1 MSSRLIDRVRG
12 VQQRQRGVGPTAD
25 NIEFDRIKKALHNDI
40 LESMDFEQ
48 VGSMQ
53 RDELAARLR
62 EAVAREVEDRSL
74 PLNRTERDRLVEEI
88 LDEIL
93 GLGPLEPLLKDATIS
108 DILINGCD
116 KIWIERRGLLQK
128 CDVRFQDNRHLMQV
142 IERIVSA
149 VGRRI
154 DETSPMVDARLA
166 DGSRFNAIIPPLAL
180 DGPSVSIRKFGTKAI
195 TAESLIQFGAV
206 PRQVMEV
213 LRGCVKSK
221 LNIIISGGTG
231 SGKTTMLNVLSGFIP
246 DGERIITI
254 EDSAELQLQQSH
266 VVRLETRP
274 PNLEG
279 RGEITQR
286 ELVKNTLRMRP
297 DRIILGEIRGA
308 EAIDMLQAM
317 NTGHEGSLATVHAN
331 TTRDALARF
340 ETMIGMGMPNLSD
353 KNIREMIARALDVII
368 QLDRLS
374 DGSRRLLTVT
384 EITGMESGVI
394 TAQDIFVFEQK
405 TVDEEGKVR
414 GVFKPTGIRPRFA
427 KKLARSGFEIQPD
440 WLRFEQEV

>member
-1 MSSRLIDRVRG
+1 VSSRLIDRVRG
-12 VQQRQRGVGPTAD
+12 VQQRQRSSNTVAD
-25 NIEFDRIKKALHNDI
+25 SAEFERIKKMLHNEI
-40 LESMDFEQ
+40 LEGLDFEQ
-48 VGSMQ
+48 IGSTP
-53 RDELAARLR
+53 REELATKLR
-62 EAVAREVEDRSL
+62 ETLAVEIEARSL
-74 PLNRTERDRLVEEI
+74 PLNRQERERLVEEI

-93 GLGPLEPLLKDATIS
+93 GLGPLEPLLKDSTIS
-108 DILINGCD
+108 DILINGAD
-116 KIWIERRGLLQK
+116 RVWVERRGLLQRI
-128 CDVRFQDNRHLMQV
+128 DVRFQDNRHLMQV

-154 DETSPMVDARLA
+154 DETSPMVDARLS

-180 DGPSVSIRKFGTKAI
+180 DGPTVSIRKFGTKAI
-195 TAESLIQFGAV
+195 TAEDLIRFGAV

-213 LRGCVKSK
+213 LRGCVRSK
-221 LNIIISGGTG
+221 LNTIISGGTG
-231 SGKTTMLNVLSGFIP
+231 SGKTTMLNVLSSCIP
-246 DGERIITI
+246 EGERIITI

-279 RGEITQR
+279 RGEVNQR
-286 ELVKNTLRMRP
+286 DLVKNTLRMRP

-317 NTGHEGSLATVHAN
+317 NTGLEGSLATVHSN

-353 KNIREMIARALDVII
+353 KNIREMIARALDIVI

-374 DGSRRLLTVT
+374 DGSRRLMAVT

-394 TAQDIFVFEQK
+394 TTQDIFVFEQR
-405 TVDEEGKVR
+405 TIDDDGRVR
-414 GVFKPTGIRPRFA
+414 GVFKATGIRPRFA
-427 KKLARSGFEIQPD
+427 KRLARNGIELPAELF
-440 WLRFEQEV
+440 RFEQEV